1 MPNELEQPNLTI
13 IHRRKKENG
22 DTKDTRLEN
31 GQIIK
36 TDLIGGITPEEVNEK
51 EVRTKNEAMER
62 KLKEEITDFLA
73 TRK

>member
-13 IHRRKKENG
+13 IRRRKKENG